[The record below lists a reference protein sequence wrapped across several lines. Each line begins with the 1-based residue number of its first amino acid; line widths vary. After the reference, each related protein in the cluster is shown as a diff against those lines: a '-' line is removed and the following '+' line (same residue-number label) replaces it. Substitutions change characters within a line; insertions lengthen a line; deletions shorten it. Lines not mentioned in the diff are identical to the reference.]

1 MTGSWLRSL
10 FLHDWIDDFWR
21 TVGRTLR
28 SLQYLTVNYP
38 VTTRSRVTEIEF
50 CMMYRYNDVLVLLFV
65 PPSLLALF

>member
-1 MTGSWLRSL
+1 MTGSWLQPL

-21 TVGRTLR
+21 TVGRRLW

-38 VTTRSRVTEIEF
+38 VTTRGRVTEIEF

-65 PPSLLALF
+65 PASLLALF